1 MYNQNDFSKNHCLSH
16 EQVNL
21 LNIFQRLWYEH
32 IIWTREFLIST
43 AFDFKNLDAV
53 TKRLLENPVD
63 FAKAFNPL
71 FGAQMAMTFQKL
83 LTEHLL
89 TGAGFLNAIKARDT
103 KTAKE
108 EREKWYANSDDI
120 SSFLQH
126 SNPYWSKNTW
136 QSLFYSHLEM
146 IELDFIQLLS
156 GKYTDSINQ
165 YDAMQDEAMQ
175 MADYMAFGII
185 KLLQI

>member
-1 MYNQNDFSKNHCLSH
+1 
-16 EQVNL
+16 
-21 LNIFQRLWYEH
+21 
-32 IIWTREFLIST
+32 
-43 AFDFKNLDAV
+43 
-53 TKRLLENPVD
+53 
-63 FAKAFNPL
+63 
-71 FGAQMAMTFQKL
+71 MAMTFQKL

-103 KTAKE
+103 KAAKE